1 MSWKGDVLVRGQA
14 SGEVMRLDAPVSF
27 WGGISPVTSEVVLAG
42 HPQFGERIAGRIL
55 VVPQPIGSSS
65 SSGVM
70 LELLYNG
77 LAPSALILGIRDAI
91 LPMGVVVSR
100 QMGWNVIPV
109 LAVPTPPF
117 QTGDRL
123 RIHSNGTIEEG

>member
-1 MSWKGDVLVRGQA
+1 MSWKGDVLVGGQA

-27 WGGISPVTSEVVLAG
+27 WGGISPATSEVILAG

-109 LAVPTPPF
+109 LAVRSPPF

-123 RIHSNGTIEEG
+123 CIHMNGTIEEG